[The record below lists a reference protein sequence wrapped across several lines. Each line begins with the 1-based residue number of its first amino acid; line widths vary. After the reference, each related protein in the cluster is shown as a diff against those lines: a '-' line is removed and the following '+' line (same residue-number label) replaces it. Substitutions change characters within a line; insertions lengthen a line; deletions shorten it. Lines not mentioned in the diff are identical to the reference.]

1 MPGDFDPLVGTQPIT
16 KEMTMTTTTSTTS
29 PEFAQAAVNAIGVLG
44 ATKVQ
49 LQRMRAD
56 VHEFDD
62 EHELMYL
69 YSLALLAGQRG
80 RHLVDEYPDEVD
92 VAPDRDLAELL
103 SSSHDQLIAQT
114 SGLEPFVVIEFVSEV
129 GALCRGVRRYVHDH

>member
-1 MPGDFDPLVGTQPIT
+1 
-16 KEMTMTTTTSTTS
+16 MTTTTSTTS
-29 PEFAQAAVNAIGVLG
+29 PEFEQAAVNAIGVLG
-44 ATKVQ
+44 AATVQ

-62 EHELMYL
+62 EHELMHL

-80 RHLVDEYPDEVD
+80 RHLVHEYPDEIS
-92 VAPDRDLAELL
+92 VALDRDLAELL
-103 SSSHDQLIAQT
+103 SSSHDQLIDQT
-114 SGLEPFVVIEFVSEV
+114 SGLEPFVVLEFISEV